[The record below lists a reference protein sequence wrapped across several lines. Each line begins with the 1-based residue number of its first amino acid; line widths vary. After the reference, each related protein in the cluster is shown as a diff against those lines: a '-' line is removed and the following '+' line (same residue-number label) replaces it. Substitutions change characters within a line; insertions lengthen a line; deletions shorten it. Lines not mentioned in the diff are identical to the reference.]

1 MKWLLI
7 AGAIVVALIVLVI
20 VIGSLLPRD
29 HVAAMSA
36 RIAADRETV
45 WRTIT
50 DPGAFPTWRR
60 DVSKIELLPATAHG
74 PSWREH
80 SKNGALTMV
89 VDSAEAGR
97 YLVTRI
103 ADENLPFG
111 GTWEYRLEDVTQPGV
126 TKLTITERGT
136 VSNPVFRFVSRFIM
150 GHTATIDAYLR
161 ALGRKFGEP
170 AEPVRVAA
178 NVEQAS

>member
-7 AGAIVVALIVLVI
+7 GGGIVVTVI
-20 VIGSLLPRD
+20 VIVIVVGAMLPRD
-29 HVAAMSA
+29 HISAMSL
-36 RIAADRETV
+36 RINANRDAV

-50 DPGAFPTWRR
+50 DPGAFPTWREDIR
-60 DVSKIELLPATAHG
+60 KIELLPPTSHG

-89 VDSAEAGR
+89 VESANAGHS
-97 YLVTRI
+97 LLTRI

-111 GTWEYRLEDVTQPGV
+111 GTWEYRLDDDRPGT
-126 TKLTITERGT
+126 TKITITERGS
-136 VSNPVFRFVSRFIM
+136 VRNPVFRFVSRFIM

-161 ALGRKFGEP
+161 ALGKKFGDES
-170 AEPVRVAA
+170 APVVVAA
-178 NVEQAS
+178 AEDR